1 MTGFGSFVKGNSSFI
16 SSKGKEA
23 YIMIKWYNDEY
34 KEIDKISDHLHNPK
48 KEMIESCIPR

>member
-16 SSKGKEA
+16 RSKGKEA

-48 KEMIESCIPR
+48 KEMIELCIPR